1 MLDMAP
7 ESENGGNLPDWAGGK
22 GAEPSRSSL
31 AMIRQ
36 AVTNNWEIP
45 NEWKAVL
52 PKICLKMVAD
62 ESRGDRER
70 LRAIEILRAMNR
82 DNLEAAQVLDKVERL
97 DQGQATERIE
107 LGPIEW
113 NP

>member
-1 MLDMAP
+1 
-7 ESENGGNLPDWAGGK
+7 
-22 GAEPSRSSL
+22 
-31 AMIRQ
+31 MIRQ